1 MQLLNGKVDA
11 SAIDSSIFHFKEPF
25 YPATASPT
33 DG

>member
-11 SAIDSSIFHFKEPF
+11 SATGNSIFPFKEPF
-25 YPATASPT
+25 YPATASPP